1 MSGTSLDGVD
11 AVLVAFGPEGL
22 PFQLFGHHYQ
32 PFTAQLRE
40 TLLAL
45 NSPGSDELHR
55 AALASNEL
63 ARIYAAATSALLT
76 ACGQG
81 WESVMALG
89 AHGQTVRHRPGEF
102 DGLGYTLQLLNGA
115 LLAELSGIDV
125 ICDFRSRDV
134 AAGGQGAPLVPAFH
148 RALFGGGGSERAI
161 LNIGGIANLTVLS
174 ASGGVEGFDCGPGN
188 VLMDL
193 WCNRYLGQ
201 PFDRDGSWA
210 AQGKVI
216 PKLLQTMLDD
226 EFVRRSPP
234 KSTGRDHFNAPLLD
248 GILSRA
254 RDAARPYSPQD
265 VQATLAEFTARS
277 AATALMAVSPNLKEL
292 LVSGGGALNGN
303 LMNRLSLALPTCDV
317 QSTEAANVNP
327 MHVEASAFAWLAYAF
342 LARQPGNIPAVTG
355 ACGFRPLGVWHRA
368 TNDR

>member
-40 TLLAL
+40 TLLTL

-63 ARIYAAATSALLT
+63 ARIYATATDALLT

-81 WESVMALG
+81 RESITALG
-89 AHGQTVRHRPGEF
+89 AHGQTVRHRPGDF

-148 RALFGGGGSERAI
+148 KALFGGDGAERAI

-174 ASGGVEGFDCGPGN
+174 ASGGVGGFDCGPGN

-193 WCNRYLGQ
+193 WCNRHLGQ

-216 PKLLQTMLDD
+216 PRLLQIMLDD
-226 EFVRRSPP
+226 EFIRRLPP

-248 GILSRA
+248 EFLRRA
-254 RDAARPYSPQD
+254 HDAAQPDSPQD

-277 AATALMAVSPNLKEL
+277 AATALKAVSPNLKEL
-292 LVSGGGALNGN
+292 LVCGGGALNGN
-303 LMNRLSLALPTCDV
+303 LMKRLSLALPTCDV
-317 QSTEAANVNP
+317 HSTEAAHIDP

-342 LARQPGNIPAVTG
+342 LARQPGNIPTVTG

-368 TNDR
+368 TIER